1 LLDAPWPL
9 TKARRIN
16 PVLHSPLK
24 HDLEAHTNAQHR
36 ATSSNALVDNFF
48 AAHLAKPRHYCCKRA
63 HTWNDQAMCLKG
75 FLAVVRQPDIC
86 ASMLKSFKC

>member
-86 ASMLKSFKC
+86 ARMLERFQR